1 MELAGK
7 GTQTKLLSGGAGR
20 RRRSTTEV
28 RSLILASARAM
39 FAADGLAGTTT
50 RNVAQGAGVAEALI
64 FRHFES
70 KANLFEAAIIE
81 PFKAVFTAF
90 LESMDVE
97 EKGKKARSLYTM
109 QALFLFLRE
118 NADLLQALAKSSV
131 AGDLPLSHAL
141 DDYFLAAE
149 KRVRLLYR
157 DREGDYDIPPAIFV
171 RYSFGMVA
179 AAVLFEGWFFPDAP
193 IDDDM
198 AAAILA
204 RMSYK
209 AIQPAEEN

>member
-7 GTQTKLLSGGAGR
+7 GTQNKLWGGADR
-20 RRRSTTEV
+20 RRRRGSAEV
-28 RSLILASARAM
+28 RSLILDSARAL

-50 RNVAQGAGVAEALI
+50 RTIAEGAGVAEALI

-70 KANLFEAAIIE
+70 KTKLFEAAIIE
-81 PFKAVFTAF
+81 PFKTVFTAF
-90 LESMDVE
+90 LHSMDVE
-97 EKGKKARSLYTM
+97 AEGKEARSLYTM

-118 NADLLQALAKSSV
+118 NADLLQALAKSAT
-131 AGDLPLSHAL
+131 AGDPPLAHAL

-149 KRVRLLYR
+149 KRVRLFYH
-157 DREGDYDIPPAIFV
+157 DQEGEYDIPPAIFV
-171 RYSFGMVA
+171 RYAFGMVA

-193 IDDDM
+193 LDNDM

-209 AIQPAEEN
+209 AILPAKEH

>member
-1 MELAGK
+1 MELASK
-7 GTQTKLLSGGAGR
+7 RTHTKLPDDAAGR
-20 RRRSTTEV
+20 HRRSSAKV
-28 RSLILASARAM
+28 RSLILDSARAM

-50 RNVAQGAGVAEALI
+50 RTVAQRAGVAEALI

-70 KANLFEAAIIE
+70 KTKLFEAAIIE
-81 PFKAVFTAF
+81 PFRAVFTAF
-90 LESMDVE
+90 LQSMDSE
-97 EKGKKARSLYTM
+97 AAGKEARSLYTM

-118 NADLLQALAKSSV
+118 NADLLQALAKSAA
-131 AGDLPLSHAL
+131 AGDPPLSHAL

-149 KRVRLLYR
+149 KRVRLFYR

-171 RYSFGMVA
+171 RYAFGMVA

-193 IDDDM
+193 IDDDV

-209 AIQPAEEN
+209 AILPANEN